1 MVSKSGVTVQDLLQL
16 ECMKPVQVVAGRRG
30 LGRIVT
36 NVNVMEVPDIANWVS
51 AGDFLLTTA
60 YPIRNDVDAQAHLV
74 PQLVAKGL
82 AGLAVKPKRYLES
95 IPLEM
100 IEQADR
106 LDFPLLEMPVETSF
120 SEIINPILSEIL
132 QIQTGYF
139 RKSEEAHRLFMEVVL
154 KGGKIADIANTLAK
168 LVENSVVILDEAEA
182 VLAKSL
188 SFWDDESF
196 ERYSRRRGD
205 LPAVIVDP
213 LDSGVKYTKTTL
225 TAEPPS
231 PPWEPSPLLPPLLP
245 SPLLPPSRPAL
256 HEFRTPIVASGQT
269 RGFLSIWDNQ
279 RPLTQN
285 DFIFIDQAMTVAAL
299 EILNER
305 SVMEIERRYRNE
317 FLDDLLK
324 DSRLEGKELVARAR
338 YLGWDL
344 TRDYVALVFD
354 IDDFRGYAARV
365 RQDEQ
370 TIQTAKE
377 NIFCRIMT
385 AMGPQE
391 QFIAGTKSDS
401 VILLLAPPGGTGG
414 SKALDYITRRA
425 EEILRA
431 VDSKSK
437 DFSLSLGVGR
447 FYPGIDGLRKS
458 YMEALKALAIGKN
471 LLGKERVIHFGQLGV
486 YRLLQQI
493 ADWNELETFY
503 RETVLP
509 LDNHDRNC
517 NSDLV
522 KTLNAYFECNGNLKR
537 VSKKLY
543 THYNTV
549 LYRIERIEA
558 ITGLDLKFHEHRLN
572 LLIGLKIRSILEE
585 RGGSTR
591 HDPLF

>member
-16 ECMKPVQVVAGRRG
+16 ECMKPVQVVAGHGG

-36 NVNVMEVPDIANWVS
+36 NVNVMEVPDIFNWVS

-60 YPIRNDVDAQAHLV
+60 YPIRNDADALAHLV

-154 KGGKIADIANTLAK
+154 KGGKIAEIANTLAK

-188 SFWDDESF
+188 FFWDDESF
-196 ERYSRRRGD
+196 DRCNRRRGD
-205 LPAVIVDP
+205 LPAVVVDP
-213 LDSGVKYTKTTL
+213 LDSGVKYTKTTF
-225 TAEPPS
+225 TATTEEPASPPGQPS
-231 PPWEPSPLLPPLLP
+231 PPVQPLPSPQPLLP
-245 SPLLPPSRPAL
+245 SRPEL

-299 EILNER
+299 EILTER

-344 TRDYVALVFD
+344 NRDYVALVFD

-370 TIQTAKE
+370 IIQTAKE
-377 NIFCRIMT
+377 NIFCRIMS

-401 VILLLAPPGGTGG
+401 VILLLAPPGGTER

-431 VDSKSK
+431 VESKSK

-458 YMEALKALAIGKN
+458 YLEALKALVIGKS

-493 ADWNELETFY
+493 TDWNELETFY

-509 LDNHDRNC
+509 LDNHDRNS

-522 KTLNAYFECNGNLKR
+522 KTLNAYFECNGNLKQ

-558 ITGLDLKFHEHRLN
+558 ITGLDLKSHEHRLN
-572 LLIGLKIRSILEE
+572 LLIGLKIRGILEE
-585 RGGSTR
+585 KG
-591 HDPLF
+591 